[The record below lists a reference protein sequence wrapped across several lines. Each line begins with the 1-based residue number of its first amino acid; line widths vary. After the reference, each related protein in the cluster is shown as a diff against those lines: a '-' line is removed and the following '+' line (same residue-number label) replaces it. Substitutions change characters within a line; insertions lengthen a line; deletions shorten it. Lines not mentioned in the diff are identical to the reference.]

1 MAKIRKLNVSEI
13 AGRSPFNNDND
24 AVMPAGTIVIYEKN
38 INGIIEYVLRVHDGV
53 TDGGVPFPN
62 APSIIH
68 NNDVNVTINSGDS
81 SSYTWN
87 FGQTG
92 DLTAPG
98 DLIPAV
104 DNNQYLGS
112 VDKRW
117 HTLYVGPGTID
128 VDGLTISKDADG
140 NINFGGTAANKGI
153 SFKDSTTTNIY
164 GASIDNIYT
173 VTYSADEHWFQGP
186 INRGDVVWIDTLND
200 LDGVGTAGHIYS
212 GQNQNLIIDGG
223 YEDPS
228 GAGANLYL
236 RGQQIEIRANVG
248 GNGIQSKNW
257 VFTDDGNLTLPEDGD
272 ILDSTGAS
280 VLGGGGG
287 SDFTTNIDG
296 SKTLTISNETTTTQT
311 VYAYNYPN
319 SGADFVLKAPGNQF
333 RIQDSNDSVN
343 VSIFANGSTV
353 TFTSYTLL
361 LTSDMVWDGTNW
373 NADCT
378 VTSGGSVSE
387 DIILYG
393 YMMGSVVVTSTT
405 SSEHEYTFGGDGSLT
420 FPDGTVQTTAPES
433 FSFSVAADD
442 STQRAISNN
451 ELVKFI
457 GAGGVTTSSDA
468 EGNIT
473 ITGNKVVGEWA
484 VTTGTN
490 TYTFT
495 LPSDGTYA
503 MWVKGNIPNGIIVW
517 NATASVSNTNV
528 PAIGFQ
534 YAWNYTGGGSP
545 IALTSI
551 PDQIRGT
558 AGTISTDATY
568 TGTTSNRFDFGI
580 SNSSGSTQTI
590 YYGYTK
596 IS

>member
-1 MAKIRKLNVSEI
+1 MTTSRGVLEFGALPEPGAQSHFHIMRAAGENADLYFGDDFNYVLQRGPAYNGSPAYGVEI
-13 AGRSPFNNDND
+13 GANDN
-24 AVMPAGTIVIYEKN
+24 
-38 INGIIEYVLRVHDGV
+38 
-53 TDGGVPFPN
+53 
-62 APSIIH
+62 
-68 NNDVNVTINSGDS
+68 NSGDQQV
-81 SSYTWN
+81 WR
-87 FGQTG
+87 FGTDG
-92 DLTAPG
+92 DLT
-98 DLIPAV
+98 LPA
-104 DNNQYLGS
+104 G
-112 VDKRW
+112 
-117 HTLYVGPGTID
+117 
-128 VDGLTISKDADG
+128 
-140 NINFGGTAANKGI
+140 
-153 SFKDSTTTNIY
+153 
-164 GASIDNIYT
+164 
-173 VTYSADEHWFQGP
+173 
-186 INRGDVVWIDTLND
+186 
-200 LDGVGTAGHIYS
+200 
-212 GQNQNLIIDGG
+212 
-223 YEDPS
+223 
-228 GAGANLYL
+228 
-236 RGQQIEIRANVG
+236 
-248 GNGIQSKNW
+248 
-257 VFTDDGNLTLPEDGD
+257 GD
-272 ILDSTGAS
+272 ILDSNGAS
-280 VLGGGGG
+280 VLGGSSGG
-287 SDFTTNIDG
+287 DFTTNVDG
-296 SKTLTISNETTTTQT
+296 SKTLTIESETTTTQT

-319 SGADFVLKAPGNQF
+319 SGASFVLKAPGNQF
-333 RIQDSNDSVN
+333 RITGSNSGVN
-343 VSIFANGSTV
+343 VSVFANGSTV

-361 LTSDMVWDGTNW
+361 LTSDIVWDGTNW

-484 VTTGTN
+484 VQTGTS

-495 LPSDGTYA
+495 LPSDGTYV
-503 MWVKGNIPNGIIVW
+503 MWVKGNIPNGIITW
-517 NATASVSNTNV
+517 NATASVSNSNV
-528 PAIGFQ
+528 PAIGTQ

-545 IALTSI
+545 ISLTSI
-551 PDQIRGT
+551 PDQIRGV

-568 TGTTSNRFDFGI
+568 LGTTSNRFDFGI
-580 SNSSGSTQTI
+580 SNTSGSTQTI